1 MSSGASPSCKNKPPW
16 CGQGLTLVEL
26 LVTLAL
32 MGLLAALA
40 APGFSVLAQRYKAD
54 LAASQ
59 MVAALN
65 LARTEALRRGG
76 GVAVQ
81 RLEDAACARPDS
93 AQDWSCGWLVFA
105 DRDGDGLFNPPTRSG
120 RATSDQLI
128 QVFRVSDGTLVMRS
142 LSQRSFA
149 VNRWGQ
155 LGGVNL
161 GFTFTPPNNRLDST
175 YQVCSATGGRIRKLP
190 ATVSCSGS

>member
-1 MSSGASPSCKNKPPW
+1 MSSSASPTCKNKPPPYW
-16 CGQGLTLVEL
+16 QGLSLVEL
-26 LVTLAL
+26 LVSLAL
-32 MGLLAALA
+32 MGLLGLLA
-40 APGFSVLAQRYKAD
+40 APGFSVLVQRYKAD

-65 LARTEALRRGG
+65 LARTEAIRRGG
-76 GVAVQ
+76 GVVVQ

-93 AQDWSCGWLVFA
+93 LQDWSCGWVVFA
-105 DRDGDGLFNPPTRSG
+105 DRDGNGLFNPSSRS
-120 RATSDQLI
+120 AWAQPDQLL
-128 QVFRVSDGTLVMRS
+128 QAFRVSDGTSVMRS
-142 LSQRSFA
+142 LNSRSLV

-161 GFTFTPPNNRLDST
+161 GFTFTPPSGKLDST

-190 ATVSCSGS
+190 SAVACAGS

>member
-1 MSSGASPSCKNKPPW
+1 M
-16 CGQGLTLVEL
+16 
-26 LVTLAL
+26 VTLAL
-32 MGLLAALA
+32 MGLLVALA
-40 APGFSVLAQRYKAD
+40 APSFSGMAQRYKAD

-65 LARTEALRRGG
+65 LARMEALRRGG
-76 GVAVQ
+76 GVGVQ
-81 RLEDAACARPDS
+81 RLEDATCARPDS
-93 AQDWSCGWLVFA
+93 VQDWSCGWLVFA
-105 DRDGDGLFNPPTRSG
+105 DRDGDGVFKPPARSG
-120 RATSDQLI
+120 GPGSDQLI
-128 QVFRVSDGTLVMRS
+128 QVFRVADGTSVMRS
-142 LSQRSFA
+142 LGLRSFA

-161 GFTFTPPNNRLDST
+161 GFTFTPSNHRLDST

>member
-1 MSSGASPSCKNKPPW
+1 M
-16 CGQGLTLVEL
+16 
-26 LVTLAL
+26 VTLAL
-32 MGLLAALA
+32 LGVLGGLA
-40 APGFSVLAQRYKAD
+40 APGFSVMSQRYKAD
-54 LAASQ
+54 LAASR

-65 LARTEALRRGG
+65 LARLEALRRGG

-81 RLEDAACARPDS
+81 RLEDVSCPRPDS
-93 AQDWSCGWLVFA
+93 VQDWSCGWVVFA
-105 DRDGDGLFNPPTRSG
+105 DRDGDGLFNPGTRPG
-120 RATSDQLI
+120 RTTPDQLI
-128 QVFRVSDGTLVMRS
+128 QVFRVADGTSVMRS
-142 LSQRSFA
+142 LNLRSFG

-190 ATVSCSGS
+190 TTVACSAS

>member
-1 MSSGASPSCKNKPPW
+1 M
-16 CGQGLTLVEL
+16 
-26 LVTLAL
+26 VTLAL
-32 MGLLAALA
+32 MGLLAGLA

-59 MVAALN
+59 MLVALN
-65 LARTEALRRGG
+65 LARMEAIRRGG
-76 GVAVQ
+76 GVGVQ
-81 RLEDAACARPDS
+81 RLEDATCVRPDS
-93 AQDWSCGWLVFA
+93 AQDWSCGWMVFA

-120 RATSDQLI
+120 RAISDQLI
-128 QVFRVSDGTLVMRS
+128 QVFRVSDGTLVKRS

>member
-1 MSSGASPSCKNKPPW
+1 MVA
-16 CGQGLTLVEL
+16 
-26 LVTLAL
+26 LAL
-32 MGLLAALA
+32 VGVLAGLA

-65 LARTEALRRGG
+65 LARLEALRRGG

-81 RLEDAACARPDS
+81 RLEDASCPRPDS
-93 AQDWSCGWLVFA
+93 VQDWSCGWVVFA
-105 DRDGDGLFNPPTRSG
+105 DRDGDGLFNPGTRPG
-120 RATSDQLI
+120 RAAPDQLI
-128 QVFRVSDGTLVMRS
+128 QVFRVADGTAVMRS
-142 LSQRSFA
+142 LNLRSFV

-190 ATVSCSGS
+190 TTVACSAS